1 MPGNYLNIDINF
13 PTFTGRE
20 SSREQV
26 GEMLNYLRQLVDQ
39 LRYTLNNLEEKNFN
53 RTGLNNILEN
63 GTADI
68 REQTETLAAALQQT
82 NGNVASLSGRVA
94 NLEGLP
100 NRMDRAEG
108 NITAM
113 QQTLT
118 EHGQALTDQ
127 AAAIADQATAIT
139 GLTQAVQTLISVISV
154 SGSNVTIGGS
164 GVRVDLN
171 GNVYINGQAQ

>member
-20 SSREQV
+20 SSKEQV

-39 LRYTLNNLEEKNFN
+39 LRYTLNNLEENNFN
-53 RTGLNNILEN
+53 RTGLNNIMEN

-68 REQTETLAAALQQT
+68 REQTEALTAALQQT
-82 NGNVASLSGRVA
+82 NGNVANLSSRVG

-100 NRMDRAEG
+100 NRMDQAERD
-108 NITAM
+108 IISV

-127 AAAIADQATAIT
+127 ATAIEN
-139 GLTQAVQTLISVISV
+139 LTQAVQTLLSVINV

-164 GVRVDLN
+164 SVRVDLN
-171 GNVYINGQAQ
+171 GDVYINGQAQ

>member
-53 RTGLNNILEN
+53 RTGLNNILED

-68 REQTETLAAALQQT
+68 REQTEALTAALQQT
-82 NGNVASLSGRVA
+82 NQNRASLSGRVG

-100 NRMDRAEG
+100 NRMDQAEG
-108 NITAM
+108 NITSL

-118 EHGQALTDQ
+118 EHGQTLTDQ
-127 AAAIADQATAIT
+127 AAAIASLNQTV
-139 GLTQAVQTLISVISV
+139 LTLLSVISV
-154 SGSNVTIGGS
+154 SGSGNVTIGGS

-171 GNVYINGQAQ
+171 GDVYINGQAQ

>member
-1 MPGNYLNIDINF
+1 MPGNYLNVDINF

-53 RTGLNNILEN
+53 RTGLNNIMEN

-68 REQTETLAAALQQT
+68 REQTEALTAALQQT
-82 NGNVASLSGRVA
+82 NGNVASLSSRVG

-108 NITAM
+108 NITSL
-113 QQTLT
+113 QQTMT
-118 EHGQALTDQ
+118 EHGQTLTDQ
-127 AAAIADQATAIT
+127 AAAIAS
-139 GLTQAVQTLISVISV
+139 LTQAMQTLFSVINV

-164 GVRVDLN
+164 SVRVDLN
-171 GNVYINGQAQ
+171 GDVYINGQAQ

>member
-20 SSREQV
+20 SSKEQV

-53 RTGLNNILEN
+53 RTGLNNILED

-82 NGNVASLSGRVA
+82 NGNVASLSTRVG

-108 NITAM
+108 NLTSL
-113 QQTLT
+113 QQTMT

-127 AAAIADQATAIT
+127 AAAIT
-139 GLTQAVQTLISVISV
+139 GLTQAVQTLFSVISV

>member
-53 RTGLNNILEN
+53 RTGLNNILED

-68 REQTETLAAALQQT
+68 REQTEALTAALQQT
-82 NGNVASLSGRVA
+82 NQNLASLSGRVG

-118 EHGQALTDQ
+118 EHGQTLTDQ
-127 AAAIADQATAIT
+127 AAAIASLNQTV
-139 GLTQAVQTLISVISV
+139 LTLLSVISV
-154 SGSNVTIGGS
+154 SESGNVTIGGS

>member
-53 RTGLNNILEN
+53 RTGLNNILED

-68 REQTETLAAALQQT
+68 REQTEALTAALQQA
-82 NGNVASLSGRVA
+82 NGNVASLSTRVG

-108 NITAM
+108 NITSL
-113 QQTLT
+113 QQTMT
-118 EHGQALTDQ
+118 EHGQTLTDQ
-127 AAAIADQATAIT
+127 AAAIAS
-139 GLTQAVQTLISVISV
+139 LTQAMQTLLSVINV

-164 GVRVDLN
+164 SVRVDLN
-171 GNVYINGQAQ
+171 GDVYINGQAQ